1 MLYSAMVFSF
11 SCLINDIITDNSLHI
26 VCTSY
31 GKSDFI
37 YKRTIHIFI
46 EKNLSILEL
55 NIR

>member
-1 MLYSAMVFSF
+1 MLYSAMVYSF

-55 NIR
+55 NI